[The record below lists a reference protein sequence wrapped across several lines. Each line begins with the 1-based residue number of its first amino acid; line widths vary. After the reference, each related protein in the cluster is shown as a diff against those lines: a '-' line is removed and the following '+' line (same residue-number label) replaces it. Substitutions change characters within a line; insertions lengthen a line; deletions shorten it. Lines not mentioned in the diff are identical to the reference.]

1 MVIKLNYLC
10 ISDYEGTLINTNRTI
25 SNLTIE
31 YINNFVKN
39 NSFIIVSEAS
49 FKELNEFVNKY
60 KLNVDYF
67 SISEAIFKINNKVF
81 YIYLKNEKLSKL
93 IEKFDDYI
101 YTAYSNDNVYK
112 YQERLFN
119 LYPNDYK
126 ISADFIYSTFLNISI
141 DIKIDSEFIDYLNEN
156 NLYYTLIGKDKN
168 RAFYNIKSAKIT
180 KESAYDIIIDYYK
193 NKKTIGIADSYSDLG
208 LLNKCD
214 IKLAMKNS
222 DNKLKECINNIT
234 KYSNNEDGLYYALN
248 DICHL
253 Q

>member
-1 MVIKLNYLC
+1 M
-10 ISDYEGTLINTNRTI
+10 
-25 SNLTIE
+25 
-31 YINNFVKN
+31 
-39 NSFIIVSEAS
+39 
-49 FKELNEFVNKY
+49 
-60 KLNVDYF
+60 
-67 SISEAIFKINNKVF
+67 
-81 YIYLKNEKLSKL
+81 
-93 IEKFDDYI
+93 
-101 YTAYSNDNVYK
+101 
-112 YQERLFN
+112 
-119 LYPNDYK
+119 
-126 ISADFIYSTFLNISI
+126 
-141 DIKIDSEFIDYLNEN
+141 
-156 NLYYTLIGKDKN
+156 YYTLIGKDKN